1 MFKFEK
7 ENYKV
12 KDEEDKLFY
21 DLMFGK
27 VYGIY
32 SPFEVD
38 SSVEF
43 PKKDELGGIVLKFIG
58 GGSAYF
64 KVQREMPSKEE
75 VNSIFEVCKF
85 LQKEFGQYVVSMIHC
100 EPHIEIRDIEV
111 PGTENIDIHFV
122 SSRKNDGNKTLKRLT
137 KKLETNQEFTIDDV
151 TLKFMLPFMSRKDD
165 DEFQAE
171 YFKFIDLYNEKN
183 LDLPDIKDLSRSGM
197 IMNRIF

>member
-7 ENYKV
+7 EYYEV

-21 DLMFGK
+21 ELMFGK
-27 VYGIY
+27 VYGVY

-38 SSVEF
+38 NDVEF

-64 KVQREMPSKEE
+64 KVQREMPSKDE

-85 LQKEFGQYVVSMIHC
+85 LQREFGEYVVAMIHC
-100 EPHIEIRDIEV
+100 EPHIEIRDIAV
-111 PGTENIDIHFV
+111 PGTETIDIHYV
-122 SSRKNDGNKTLKRLT
+122 SSRKNDAHVTLERLT
-137 KKLETNQEFTIDDV
+137 GKLENDREFNIDDLI
-151 TLKFMLPFMSRKDD
+151 LKFMLPFMSRKDD

-171 YFKFIDLYNEKN
+171 YIKFIDLYNEKD
-183 LDLPDIKDLSRSGM
+183 LELPDIKDLSRSGM